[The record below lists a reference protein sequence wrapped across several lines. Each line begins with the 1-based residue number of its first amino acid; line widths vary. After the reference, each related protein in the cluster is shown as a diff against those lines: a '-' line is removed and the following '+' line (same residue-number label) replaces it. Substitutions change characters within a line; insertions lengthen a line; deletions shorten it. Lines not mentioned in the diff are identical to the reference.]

1 MMHSRSDSIN
11 KNNSRAFGSS
21 QSQDRLT
28 GSVGNSIKWRGQV
41 EKDVDILS
49 NRIRLLKK
57 ENDRTMKKIEES
69 RKKALEIMRLRQNNI
84 STHNQVIKNFQN
96 KEKQIKEGRKT
107 NIIYL

>member
-1 MMHSRSDSIN
+1 MHSRTDSIN

-21 QSQDRLT
+21 QSQDRL
-28 GSVGNSIKWRGQV
+28 GSVGNSVKWRTQV

-57 ENDRTMKKIEES
+57 ENDRTTKKIEES

-84 STHNQVIKNFQN
+84 STNNQVSALIS
-96 KEKQIKEGRKT
+96 I
-107 NIIYL
+107 